1 MTPRQIGLLLLLS
14 ALWGNV
20 FLLVK
25 FALNGFSAVEVT
37 FFQAAIGALG
47 LFVTVGA
54 EGVEARAA
62 LGDILRRPG

>member
-1 MTPRQIGLLLLLS
+1 
-14 ALWGNV
+14 V

-54 EGVEARAA
+54 EGGEARAA